1 VSEEGVS
8 AEGREVQVRE
18 EILDLLH
25 ELSWLTDDRH
35 EVLDFVERTYRQMR
49 SEVHAGD
56 LTRLK
61 EEP

>member
-1 VSEEGVS
+1 MSEGVS
-8 AEGREVQVRE
+8 AEDREAQIRE

-25 ELSWLTDDRH
+25 ELSWLTDDPH

-49 SEVHAGD
+49 SEVYAGD
-56 LTRLK
+56 LARLK